1 MRYRLEKDTLGER
14 QLPAE
19 AYYGIHTLRSKEA
32 FQITKHGICRQMI
45 KAFAIIKKSSAQA
58 NCDLGRMSKEK
69 AEAISLSSDEIL
81 NGRLHGQFVT
91 DVLQGGGGISMNMNA
106 CEVIA
111 NRANEMLKSEKG
123 NYDVVSPII
132 DLNLNQTP
140 SEVVLLAGKMSAVR
154 LTKKLLT
161 ELKKLINAFQDLSKK
176 SENCKDELTFFYKSL
191 ERYYKLL
198 DNVKDGLLEIGSIN
212 SNPSDAIYN
221 KKFVKYLSQY
231 TSEAFFLSKNPDIVS
246 FNLDHFNILSSTL
259 QSLISNLSKT
269 ANDIKYL
276 SSEGKI
282 VLPKVI
288 DNTDNDEAVL
298 ELVKQ
303 VSYYTM
309 GNDLTI
315 SRAVEDGKMDKN
327 NYQPI
332 IYACLFESINLI
344 RRTIRTLR
352 EELIEKV
359 K

>member
-1 MRYRLEKDTLGER
+1 MRYRLEKDALGER

-45 KAFAIIKKSSAQA
+45 KAFAIIKKASAQA
-58 NCDLGRMSKEK
+58 NYDVGRLEK
-69 AEAISLSSDEIL
+69 NKTEAISLSADEIL

-91 DVLQGGGGISMNMNA
+91 DVLQGGGGISMNLNA
-106 CEVIA
+106 SEVIA

-123 NYDVVSPII
+123 NYEIVSPIN
-132 DLNLNQTP
+132 DLNLSQNP

-161 ELKKLINAFQDLSKK
+161 ELKKLTNAFYEAGNRNSDIKEDFNRFSKV
-176 SENCKDELTFFYKSL
+176 L

-198 DNVKDGLLEIGSIN
+198 DNVKDNLLEISPIN
-212 SNPSDAIYN
+212 SDLTDSIYN
-221 KKFVKYLSQY
+221 KKFVKYISQY
-231 TSEAFFLSKNPDIVS
+231 TTESFVLSKNQDVVS
-246 FNLDHFNILSSTL
+246 FNLDNFVILSSTL
-259 QSLISNLSKT
+259 QALISNLSK
-269 ANDIKYL
+269 ASNDIHHL
-276 SSEGKI
+276 SELGKI
-282 VLPKVI
+282 TLPKVI
-288 DNTDNDEAVL
+288 DMTDNNEAVL

-309 GNDLTI
+309 GNDLTV
-315 SRAVEDGKMDKN
+315 SRAIEDGKMDRN

-352 EELIEKV
+352 EELIEKI
-359 K
+359 